1 MKSVLSIIATR
12 WKKYFI
18 PLLLLSALL
27 GAIGWFAPAG
37 KEKGAV
43 KAEATILLGNYEN
56 EYLNNSEVIA
66 SLLRN
71 ETTFVH
77 YLPGVDIE
85 KEQLLISA
93 DTPKK
98 ISFTLTGPSEQEA
111 VDSLS
116 ELVTAFL
123 EMDQQYYQEKEEI
136 ISESIDQLQEITV
149 QAESAVDQQRFL
161 YELKTKQVNMQ
172 PAMLVKD
179 VVAVSGDNRVI
190 SPRDRALMGV
200 MIGIMLSCLWIIYP
214 VFLKSES
221 D

>member
-1 MKSVLSIIATR
+1 VRSVLSIIAAR

-18 PLLLLSALL
+18 PLLLLSVLL
-27 GAIGWFAPAG
+27 GAIGWFVPAG

-77 YLPGVDIE
+77 YLPSVDIE

-98 ISFTLTGPSEQEA
+98 ISFTLTGSSEQEA

-116 ELVTAFL
+116 ELVAAFL

-136 ISESIDQLQEITV
+136 ISESIDQLQEKPV

-179 VVAVSGDNRVI
+179 VAAISGDNRVI
-190 SPRDRALMGV
+190 SPQDRALMGV

-214 VFLKSES
+214 VFLKSEIE
-221 D
+221 

>member
-1 MKSVLSIIATR
+1 MRSVLSIIAAR

-18 PLLLLSALL
+18 PLLLLSVLL
-27 GAIGWFAPAG
+27 GAIGWFVPAG
-37 KEKGAV
+37 KERGAV
-43 KAEATILLGNYEN
+43 KAKAAILLGNYEN

-71 ETTFVH
+71 ETTLVQ
-77 YLPGVDIE
+77 YLPNVDIE

-116 ELVTAFL
+116 KLVTAFL
-123 EMDQQYYQEKEEI
+123 EMDQQYYQEKDEI
-136 ISESIDQLQEITV
+136 ISESIDQLQEKPV

-179 VVAVSGDNRVI
+179 VAAISGDNRVI
-190 SPRDRALMGV
+190 SPQERALMGV

-214 VFLKSES
+214 VFLKSEIE
-221 D
+221 